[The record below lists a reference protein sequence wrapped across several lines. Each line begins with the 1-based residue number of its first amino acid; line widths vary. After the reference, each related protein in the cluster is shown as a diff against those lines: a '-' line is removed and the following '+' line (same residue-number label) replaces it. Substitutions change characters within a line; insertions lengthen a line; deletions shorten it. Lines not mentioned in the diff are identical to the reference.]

1 MSNPFA
7 ITLRLQQ
14 HSPLIHFQH
23 DQAGATL
30 RATEL
35 KPKLDKYL
43 ITEVFKDFQVYKK
56 FLVEHDKK
64 KYEKLKGQEKEKYE
78 KDIHKALDCKI
89 KIMADPGKVD
99 KKTISIITMDKTG
112 VRYPLQTLELFSFHT
127 GLLEKIKE
135 IVDDFFILHNFGLR
149 QSKGF
154 GCFTTGDTTQARFEK
169 TALAKYPVFY
179 RKKAAGQ
186 DIYSEIDTDYKI
198 LKSGI
203 NHKKYIKSKL
213 FRYMCEKKQID
224 WEKRKIKET
233 LKSGYKDVFNSLM
246 YRTDAGY
253 NRIAKCEPGKKEQ
266 DYRYIRALLGL
277 AEHNEFRTWKGKIQ
291 INIKDNQDEIERF
304 QSPLRF
310 KVFNQNIYIL
320 PNEIPDAMFN
330 REFDFLLDNKDL
342 LFTLTTP
349 QKNQF
354 DMVEFLDI
362 SLFNNPDL
370 KGWERIP
377 KI

>member
-7 ITLRLQQ
+7 LSVRLQQ

-43 ITEVFKDFQVYKK
+43 IKVVFKEDFQAYKK
-56 FLVEHDKK
+56 YLVEHDEK
-64 KYEKLKGQEKEKYE
+64 KYQALNGQEKKTYE
-78 KDIHKALDCKI
+78 AEIHKALDYKI
-89 KIMADPGKVD
+89 KIIADPVKVN

-127 GLLEKIKE
+127 ALPEKVKE
-135 IVDDFFILHNFGLR
+135 IIDDFFILHNFGLR

-154 GCFTTGDTTQARFEK
+154 GCFTTGDTTQTRFEK
-169 TALAKYPVFY
+169 AAGEKYPVFY
-179 RKKAAGQ
+179 RKKAAGP

-233 LKSGYKDVFNSLM
+233 LKAGYKDVFDSLM
-246 YRTDAGY
+246 YRTEAGY
-253 NRIAKCEPGKKEQ
+253 NRIAKCEPEKKEP

-277 AEHNEFRTWKGKIQ
+277 AEHNEYRTRKGKIQ
-291 INIKDNQDEIERF
+291 INIKDNKKEIERF

-310 KVFNQNIYIL
+310 KVFNQTIYLL
-320 PNEIPDAMFN
+320 PNEIPAAMFN
-330 REFDFLLDNKDL
+330 REFDFLLDNKKV
-342 LFTLTTP
+342 LFTIPTP
-349 QKNQF
+349 RENQF
-354 DMVEFLDI
+354 SMVEFLDF
-362 SLFNNPDL
+362 SLFNSPDMQ
-370 KGWERIP
+370 GWERIA
-377 KI
+377 